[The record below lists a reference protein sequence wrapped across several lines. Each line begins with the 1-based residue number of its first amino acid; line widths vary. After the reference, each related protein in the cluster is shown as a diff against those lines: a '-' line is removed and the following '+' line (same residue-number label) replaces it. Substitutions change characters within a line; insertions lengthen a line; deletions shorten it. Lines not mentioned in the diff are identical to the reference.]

1 MKVVKKNIIDCIL
14 IGFKGVNY
22 LLPSVAFAEIG
33 LNSEFQPED
42 KLPVLGAMQ
51 WRGFSL
57 PVVAPDLSVDEKL
70 DTNRS
75 TYAVLNALFSNKLLV
90 PYIGLIIERHPARLK
105 VKPQDITWIDEDK
118 QLALYAK
125 EGALPKEL
133 VMIDLQKLSSIVESV
148 TSHKSP

>member
-14 IGFKGVNY
+14 ISFKGVNY

-33 LNSEFQPED
+33 LKGEFQRDD

-57 PVVAPDLSVDEKL
+57 PVVAPDLSDEKL

-118 QLALYAK
+118 QSALYAK
-125 EGALPKEL
+125 EGTLPKEV
-133 VMIDLQKLSSIVESV
+133 VMIDLQKLSTIVERV